1 MGLVK
6 NRSTR
11 DTAIKSVF
19 CIQSGRFKSAATVA
33 ASAPIANHMEVSPK
47 VAISTAVRYPV
58 GAVVEVTAIQ
68 GVKLIVRE
76 RKEES

>member
-1 MGLVK
+1 MKPL
-6 NRSTR
+6 
-11 DTAIKSVF
+11 DIKLNYWF
-19 CIQSGRFKSAATVA
+19 EF
-33 ASAPIANHMEVSPK
+33 
-47 VAISTAVRYPV
+47 VRYPV